1 MSEASFGADSDPNAS
16 FGAGGLNTSGSVQD
30 EKKKSSKSGF
40 LSMFKAKKSDKSG
53 GGSSRGVDGPTAG
66 LGQSASARQIGSGE
80 KSADPSGTKTD
91 RSAK

>member
-16 FGAGGLNTSGSVQD
+16 FGAGGLNTSGSMAE

-40 LSMFKAKKSDKSG
+40 LSMFKTKKSDKSG
-53 GGSSRGVDGPTAG
+53 GGSSRGVEGSTAG
-66 LGQSASARQIGSGE
+66 LGQSASAQQLGGSSSPTG
-80 KSADPSGTKTD
+80 KKTD